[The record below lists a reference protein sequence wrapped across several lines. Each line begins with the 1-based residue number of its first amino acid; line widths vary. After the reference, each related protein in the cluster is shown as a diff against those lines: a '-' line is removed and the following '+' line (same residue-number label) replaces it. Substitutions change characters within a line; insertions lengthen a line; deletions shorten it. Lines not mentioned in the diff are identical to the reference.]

1 MSLDPFDV
9 MVLRVML
16 RLARRRQ
23 AANDGDIAVRVSR
36 PPSAVRGALRR
47 LGERGLIERRGGDDS
62 PGPRL
67 TMSGFA
73 LAVALLPG
81 ASRPSRAA
89 QRAPRAA

>member
-9 MVLRVML
+9 MVLRAML

-23 AANDGDIAVRVSR
+23 AANDGEIAVRVSR

-47 LGERGLIERRGGDDS
+47 LAELGLVERRVGDVS
-62 PGPRL
+62 PTPRL

-81 ASRPSRAA
+81 AARPSTASR
-89 QRAPRAA
+89 RAPRAA